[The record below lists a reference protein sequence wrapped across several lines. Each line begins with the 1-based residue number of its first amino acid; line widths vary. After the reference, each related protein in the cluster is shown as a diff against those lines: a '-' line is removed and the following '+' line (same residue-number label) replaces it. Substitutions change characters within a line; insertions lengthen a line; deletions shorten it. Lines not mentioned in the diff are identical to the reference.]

1 MKLRRIQITLM
12 TVLFFSLTMF
22 AQTNMTNYK
31 AGHTFD
37 VSIPD
42 YMTKT
47 TGLNDAATF
56 QFQNTVKDIAGFII
70 YDTKEDLELVELKY
84 TNAQEFYESFIKDFL
99 DKQKNRNI
107 SEPKI
112 QTIGDINFVECDAS
126 CYSKESK
133 TDIYYFVGIVET
145 KKAFYKL
152 LCFGGIENK
161 EKYKAD
167 FQKILY
173 SIKD

>member
-12 TVLFFSLTMF
+12 TVLFFSLTVF
-22 AQTNMTNYK
+22 AQTNMKNYT
-31 AGHTFD
+31 AGHTFE

-56 QFQNTVKDIAGFII
+56 QFNNSVKDIAGFII
-70 YDTKEDLELVELKY
+70 FDTKEELEIAGLKY

-99 DKQKNRNI
+99 AKEKNRKI

-112 QTIGDINFVECDAS
+112 QTIGDINIVECDAS
-126 CYSKESK
+126 FYSKESK
-133 TDIYYFVGIVET
+133 TEIYYFVGVVET

-152 LCFGGIENK
+152 LCLGGIDSK

>member
-1 MKLRRIQITLM
+1 MKLRRIQITFM
-12 TVLFFSLTMF
+12 AVLFFSLTMF
-22 AQTNMTNYK
+22 AQTNMKNYK
-31 AGHTFD
+31 AGHTFE

-56 QFQNTVKDIAGFII
+56 QFRNSVKDIAGFII
-70 YDTKEDLELVELKY
+70 FDTKADLELVELKY
-84 TNAQEFYESFIKDFL
+84 TNAQEFYDEFIKDFL
-99 DKQKNRNI
+99 AKQKNRNI

-112 QTIGDINFVECDAS
+112 QTVGDNNYVECDAS

-133 TDIYYFVGIVET
+133 TDIYYFVGVVET
-145 KKAFYKL
+145 KNAFYKL
-152 LCFGGIENK
+152 LCFGGIDNK